1 MEPEL
6 WGCAIFGTKM
16 APLPQTN
23 FFSKVINIILIYL
36 LAPFIGQ
43 NLKKILPADPKLW
56 GCRIEDTDIASFADD
71 KTPYIIDDNIDGVFR
86 RSIRNFV

>member
-1 MEPEL
+1 MVHL
-6 WGCAIFGTKM
+6 
-16 APLPQTN
+16 PLTN
-23 FFSKVINIILIYL
+23 FFWKIINSILIYL

-71 KTPYIIDDNIDGVFR
+71 NTPYIIDDNIDGVFR
-86 RSIRNFV
+86 RSIRNFI